1 VSSSNFLKYVQMADG
16 YAIMFINLPGG
27 GTLQWGTGRALHP
40 LVGIAWLAS
49 IEIYSVGYALNAMAV
64 NDEV

>member
-1 VSSSNFLKYVQMADG
+1 MADG
-16 YAIMFINLPGG
+16 YAIMFINVPGG

-64 NDEV
+64 HDEV